1 MMYDYLIRIGLS
13 LFLSAIIGW
22 EREAQEKN
30 AGLRTVILVSL
41 GSTVFTL
48 IPFILL
54 SMSKELNFTFDFSR
68 IIAYV
73 IAGIG
78 FLSGMVIITNKSKKK
93 VEGITTSACIWAVV
107 SMSIL
112 CGLGEYLLA
121 IIVGICI
128 WVILKLRYVK
138 IKIIKNGKK

>member
-1 MMYDYLIRIGLS
+1 MLNYLIRIGLS
-13 LFLSAIIGW
+13 LLLSAIIGG
-22 EREAQEKN
+22 ERETQEKN
-30 AGLRTVILVSL
+30 AGLRTVMLISL

-54 SMSKELNFTFDFSR
+54 SMSKEMNFTFDFSR

-93 VEGITTSACIWAVV
+93 IEGITTSACIWAVV

-121 IIVGICI
+121 TIIGISI
-128 WVILKLRYVK
+128 WIILKLRYFK
-138 IKIIKNGKK
+138 IKILKNGD